1 MAKHAKNKDTSK
13 MKLRKAI
20 EKWTDDR
27 CAEVLRYVELRD
39 HPPKPSNKNSEQ
51 WEEDDEYDQFI
62 DQK

>member
-1 MAKHAKNKDTSK
+1 